1 MGARLRKR
9 RARIPTADRGRQTS
23 NKRYGNHCRGDRSVL
38 GLCTEDIE
46 TEEIKSRKGLPTHCI
61 DNPFLFFY
69 KSTFNLPKLPAHP
82 PIPALFR
89 ISKSNKPGYHRCRLH
104 HRLTAVESKPH
115 IYLLQPYVAK
125 QLSNQI

>member
-1 MGARLRKR
+1 MGARLRRR

-23 NKRYGNHCRGDRSVL
+23 NKRHSNHCRGDRSVL

-82 PIPALFR
+82 PIPARFR
-89 ISKSNKPGYHRCRLH
+89 ISKSNKPGYHRCRLR
-104 HRLTAVESKPH
+104 HRLTAAESKPH
-115 IYLLQPYVAK
+115 IYLLQPCVAK
-125 QLSNQI
+125 RLSNLI